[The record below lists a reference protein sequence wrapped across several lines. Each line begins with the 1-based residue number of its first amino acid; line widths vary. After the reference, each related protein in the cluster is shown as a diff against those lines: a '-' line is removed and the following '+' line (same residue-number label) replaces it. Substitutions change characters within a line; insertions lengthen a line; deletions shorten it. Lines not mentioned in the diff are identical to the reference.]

1 MQYEQ
6 GPGFADL
13 LTPRVLTVLGTLVA
27 CFVAQSVFADQ
38 LPELSLYPIPAGFQ
52 PWQPLTYSLSQPTP
66 VTAIV
71 DWIVLTFLLEFGWA
85 ALGTRTFWLATA
97 STWAFATLGTVALGA
112 IWPEAGRVPI
122 SGTGWWFGAILVFW
136 AMKHRGRS
144 LRLLFA
150 FELRAEVA
158 VVVFGALDV
167 LRLLYYRDLG
177 SAHLVL
183 AFFASFTVLLFDE
196 DNWRRWRLQRRRKEI
211 ERQLSR
217 LTVLEGGKGQER
229 PRRRGVDDRVN

>member
-144 LRLLFA
+144 LRLL
-150 FELRAEVA
+150 
-158 VVVFGALDV
+158 
-167 LRLLYYRDLG
+167 YYRDLG